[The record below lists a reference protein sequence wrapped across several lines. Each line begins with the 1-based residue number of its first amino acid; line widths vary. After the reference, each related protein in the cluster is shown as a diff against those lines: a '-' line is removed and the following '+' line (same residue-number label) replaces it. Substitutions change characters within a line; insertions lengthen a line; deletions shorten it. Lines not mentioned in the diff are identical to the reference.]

1 MLRFFNLSWKLNIGI
16 YNTESSI
23 YVQQVKGT
31 QSNYHWPQ
39 YSIRNTIKYI
49 SNKNDFNCGE
59 DHEAYSNEESSECL
73 LTLSSGTLLIHLT
86 ARMYSDPHW
95 SAWKSLRFLSLYYY
109 KVYNKY
115 YLIIHMWTG
124 GFYLFPLCCHGYI
137 FKQLSLR

>member
-1 MLRFFNLSWKLNIGI
+1 MVYTILRVQYMYNKWKVHKAIIIGRNIPLEI
-16 YNTESSI
+16 
-23 YVQQVKGT
+23 
-31 QSNYHWPQ
+31 Q
-39 YSIRNTIKYI
+39 YTYIHIYI

-115 YLIIHMWTG
+115 YLIIHMWKG